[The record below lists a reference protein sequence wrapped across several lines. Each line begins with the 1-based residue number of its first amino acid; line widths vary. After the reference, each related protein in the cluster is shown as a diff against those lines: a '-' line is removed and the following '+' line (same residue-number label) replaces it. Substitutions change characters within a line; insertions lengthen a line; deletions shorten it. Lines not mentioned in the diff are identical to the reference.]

1 MGTFIAVALAFLYT
15 KLAVLNGFIVGG
27 LILSVVALF
36 FLIVFSAV
44 NETFNN
50 PTVVKY
56 RKTALKCALWLV
68 FLVIAVPSQDNLKI
82 MAIAGGAAW
91 AIQDE
96 DVQTIAKDTADS
108 VVSMAKGVASA
119 AIGSGETLSLVNQV
133 LQRKL
138 KEELK

>member
-56 RKTALKCALWLV
+56 RKTALKYALWLV

-108 VVSMAKGVASA
+108 VLSMAKGVASA